1 MSTMQRLTLIGMY
14 NYDSTLFDNVTLP
27 EGYNKEDFINAL
39 LLEHGEKCVMYTDIP
54 FTKYSLGIVSRKWYN
69 ELQRLYEALTAEYN
83 PIYNFDRHEEYEDH
97 SGTTYGKKLEAD
109 YTNSRTANLQ
119 NKTTY
124 NSTDTTAQTVAGSNE
139 RTVSAYNSS
148 AYEPDEKTT
157 LNAGTMKDEKRG
169 DDTINTTGTD
179 KVNTKGTM
187 ESASGTDKTNSSHK
201 GHLYGNIGVT
211 TSEQMIT
218 QEIELRMKA
227 NLYELAGRIF
237 ANELLIQLY

>member
-14 NYDSTLFDNVTLP
+14 NYDSTLFDNVILP
-27 EGYNKEDFINAL
+27 DGYNKQDFINAL
-39 LLEHGEKCVMYTDIP
+39 LLEHGEKCVMYTDVN
-54 FTKYSLGIVSRKWYN
+54 FTKYSLGVVSRKWYN
-69 ELQRLYEALTAEYN
+69 ELERLHETLTAEYN

-109 YTNSRTANLQ
+109 YTNSRTANLA
-119 NKTTY
+119 NTTLY
-124 NSTDTTAQTVAGSNE
+124 GSTDTTAQTVNGTNE
-139 RTVSAYNSS
+139 RKVSAFNSS
-148 AYEPDEKTT
+148 SYEPDEKSET
-157 LNAGTMKDEKRG
+157 NAGTMKAEKRG
-169 DDTINTTGTD
+169 TDTLSTTGTD

-218 QEIELRMKA
+218 QEIDLRMKA